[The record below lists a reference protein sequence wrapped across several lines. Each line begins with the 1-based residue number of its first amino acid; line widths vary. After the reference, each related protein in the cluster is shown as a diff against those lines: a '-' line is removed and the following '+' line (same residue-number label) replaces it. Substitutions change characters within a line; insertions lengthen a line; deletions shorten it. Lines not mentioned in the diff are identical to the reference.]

1 MEVDS
6 VILEKDNDKISSFE
20 YEYSQAPEYKSS
32 VSSNE
37 RGDSKTDTNDV
48 FIDTNYL
55 RYFVSSEHVYLGIF
69 GFACGLFSNYGTL
82 NLLGFILGYYYHF
95 FINKANF
102 KIITNNIVNFIPSF
116 VLGAIVMQLSLFYFG
131 LSIALGMVLNNYKM
145 RIDANIIPN
154 MLDMLG
160 NYRPLFE
167 RFITIVRTNVFRTL
181 YANINTDFK
190 DSLHTN
196 NETNDSDTKEA
207 NASSST
213 STTGKKNK

>member
-6 VILEKDNDKISSFE
+6 VILEKDNDKISSVE
-20 YEYSQAPEYKSS
+20 YEYSRAPEYKSS

-37 RGDSKTDTNDV
+37 QGDTKTENNDV

-55 RYFVSSEHVYLGIF
+55 SYFVSSDHIYLGLV
-69 GFACGLFSNYGTL
+69 GFSCGLFSNYGTL

-116 VLGAIVMQLSLFYFG
+116 VFGVLIMQLSLFYFG
-131 LSIALGMVLNNYKM
+131 LSTALGMVLNNYKM
-145 RIDANIIPN
+145 RIDTNIIPN
-154 MLDMLG
+154 MLNMLG

-167 RFITIVRTNVFRTL
+167 RFVTIIRTNVFRTL

-190 DSLHTN
+190 DSLDTSSK
-196 NETNDSDTKEA
+196 TNDSNTKD
-207 NASSST
+207 NTGTT
-213 STTGKKNK
+213 STAGKKNK

>member
-1 MEVDS
+1 
-6 VILEKDNDKISSFE
+6 
-20 YEYSQAPEYKSS
+20 
-32 VSSNE
+32 
-37 RGDSKTDTNDV
+37 
-48 FIDTNYL
+48 
-55 RYFVSSEHVYLGIF
+55 
-69 GFACGLFSNYGTL
+69 
-82 NLLGFILGYYYHF
+82 
-95 FINKANF
+95 
-102 KIITNNIVNFIPSF
+102 
-116 VLGAIVMQLSLFYFG
+116 MQLSLFYFG

>member
-20 YEYSQAPEYKSS
+20 YEYSNAPEYKSS

-37 RGDSKTDTNDV
+37 HGDSKTDTNDV

-55 RYFVSSEHVYLGIF
+55 RYFISSEHIYLGIF

-82 NLLGFILGYYYHF
+82 NLIGFILGYYYHF
-95 FINKANF
+95 FINKGNF

-116 VLGAIVMQLSLFYFG
+116 VLGVLIMQLSLFYFG
-131 LSIALGMVLNNYKM
+131 LSISLGIILNNYKR
-145 RIDANIIPN
+145 RIDSNIIPN
-154 MLDMLG
+154 MLNMLG

-167 RFITIVRTNVFRTL
+167 RFITIVRGNVHRTL

-190 DSLHTN
+190 DSFTN
-196 NETNDSDTKEA
+196 SETNDSDTKDA

-213 STTGKKNK
+213 LTSRKKNK